1 MILIIVSFSSTGTSY
16 VGQELSMAV
25 LTILFYHHNNSMT
38 GNKHKCNNKITPVML
53 PRNFS
58 MSQNLSLDM
67 LEINFNIDDMED
79 LGDTMKTTAL
89 KFLSRIAAT
98 LRVVKQLW
106 MMCSHRSF
114 RPVDMLHFK
123 VYDHEQ
129 AVSAQ
134 NQADILNY
142 NLNVFHLALDP
153 PAIPVNDGDS
163 FFRSTL
169 YMVYQQI
176 QGDVELMTYV
186 VGLGLNAQDIQQD
199 VLILRYFI
207 ILMFCLVLFYLEC
220 ISMCRYYYIY
230 KVVINLFL

>member
-1 MILIIVSFSSTGTSY
+1 
-16 VGQELSMAV
+16 
-25 LTILFYHHNNSMT
+25 MT

-53 PRNFS
+53 PRNFN

-67 LEINFNIDDMED
+67 LEINFNIDDMDD

-114 RPVDMLHFK
+114 RPGNMLHFK

-129 AVSAQ
+129 AESAQ
-134 NQADILNY
+134 KQADVLNY

-153 PAIPVNDGDS
+153 LTTQSTILENDGDS

-186 VGLGLNAQDIQQD
+186 VGLGLTAQDIQQD
-199 VLILRYFI
+199 VLNLRY
-207 ILMFCLVLFYLEC
+207 L
-220 ISMCRYYYIY
+220 
-230 KVVINLFL
+230 